1 LTVIGLLGGIV
12 ASLATT
18 RVASRLLF
26 GVSTTDP
33 TLPLATAVLLTV
45 VTLAAT
51 YLPARAAT
59 RVDPMTALRSPA
71 D

>member
-1 LTVIGLLGGIV
+1 V
-12 ASLATT
+12 A
-18 RVASRLLF
+18 R
-26 GVSTTDP
+26 TDP
-33 TLPLATAVLLTV
+33 ALPLATAGILAA

-59 RVDPMTALRSPA
+59 RTDPMTALRSGYT